1 MKKWIWLG
9 ALALLL
15 LPQRGTEVGKL
26 LPVETLLIEKQA
38 GQYRVSTDTG
48 HTARG
53 DSLEKTV
60 DTLRAEAPGILF
72 LDTADYVLLTGE
84 AEECTE
90 KLPNYVRPGTR
101 VYKLEGTVELSEI
114 GPYLKTH
121 GPDTPLYRLQKR
133 ELRLPKLM
141 AEGEKLRFEGQ

>member
-1 MKKWIWLG
+1 MKKWVWLA

-15 LPQRGTEVGKL
+15 LPRRGTEVGKL

-48 HTARG
+48 HTARD
-53 DSLEKTV
+53 DSLEKAV

-72 LDTADYVLLTGE
+72 LDTADYVLLAGE
-84 AEECTE
+84 AEECAE

-101 VYKLEGTVELSEI
+101 VYKLEGTVELSKI
-114 GPYLKTH
+114 GPFLKTH

-133 ELRLPKLM
+133 ELQIPKLT
-141 AEGEKLRFEGQ
+141 AEGEKLHFEGQ

>member
-53 DSLEKTV
+53 DSLEKAV
-60 DTLRAEAPGILF
+60 DALRAEAPGILF

-133 ELRLPKLM
+133 ELQFPKLM

>member
-1 MKKWIWLG
+1 MKKWIWLA

-48 HTARG
+48 NAGRG
-53 DSLEKTV
+53 DSLEKAV
-60 DTLRAEAPGILF
+60 AALRAEAPGILF
-72 LDTADYVLLTGE
+72 LDTADYV
-84 AEECTE
+84 
-90 KLPNYVRPGTR
+90 RPGTR
-101 VYKLEGTVELSEI
+101 VYKLEGTAELLKI
-114 GPYLKTH
+114 GPFLKTH

-133 ELRLPKLM
+133 ELQLPKLT
-141 AEGEKLRFEGQ
+141 AEGEKLHFEGQ

>member
-1 MKKWIWLG
+1 MRKRIWLA

-38 GQYRVSTDTG
+38 GQYRVSADTG
-48 HTARG
+48 SAGRG
-53 DSLEKTV
+53 DSLERLQ
-60 DTLRAEAPGILF
+60 D
-72 LDTADYVLLTGE
+72 
-84 AEECTE
+84 
-90 KLPNYVRPGTR
+90 YVRPGTR
-101 VYKLEGTVELSEI
+101 VYKLEGTAELSEI
-114 GPYLKTH
+114 GPFLKTH

-133 ELRLPKLM
+133 ELQLPKLT